1 MMSYFQSVADNSA
14 ADFLCMVLG
23 VARSSGAVTDI
34 MDLR

>member
-1 MMSYFQSVADNSA
+1 MSYFQSAADNSA
-14 ADFLCMVLG
+14 ADFLCVFFR